1 MDYAFSSPEITELS
15 KALIEVQKQLQPAI
29 KDAENP
35 FIKNRYATLNSVMD
49 SCRMAL
55 LENGIL
61 LTQYPVPVEGNNLG
75 LVTKLVHAK
84 TGQFQASLAVIPLA
98 KPDPQA
104 MGSAFTY
111 GRRYALSAMLG
122 IVSEEDDD
130 GNAAS
135 GRKTKGPVRGVKDTG
150 VKPGHTVGKK
160 AASVDRVP
168 LSQLLADLGLSE
180 LTPCYRAYLRKEYGC
195 STDKITVE
203 QYEEQKAMLETCKQE
218 PLKLR
223 NLMRTLH
230 GFR

>member
-1 MDYAFSSPEITELS
+1 MLASRFTSARV
-15 KALIEVQKQLQPAI
+15 K
-29 KDAENP
+29 
-35 FIKNRYATLNSVMD
+35 
-49 SCRMAL
+49 
-55 LENGIL
+55 
-61 LTQYPVPVEGNNLG
+61 
-75 LVTKLVHAK
+75 
-84 TGQFQASLAVIPLA
+84 ASLRHMTDIRCW
-98 KPDPQA
+98 
-104 MGSAFTY
+104 SARSLSVHVAA
-111 GRRYALSAMLG
+111 RRERTRCRKTSRASAMLG

-135 GRKTKGPVRGVKDTG
+135 GRKTKGPGRGVKDAG
-150 VKPGHTVGKK
+150 VKPGPTAGKK
-160 AASVDRVP
+160 AAPADHVP

-230 GFR
+230 GFM